1 MDFKE
6 IPGQRKA
13 RFPPLSIIALAFKGT
28 RIYTSLYVVWLFGL
42 VLAQF
47 FPEAKAYSASPNC
60 SRVSQYETLKWF
72 LLLHVQIVKIF
83 QIKLLLS
90 NSNAE
95 NRH

>member
-47 FPEAKAYSASPNC
+47 FPEAKAYSTGPNC

-72 LLLHVQIVKIF
+72 LLLHVQIVKIV